1 MPRKSKKSKVKI
13 NSNSDALHIRKINDI
28 PVLTSRIRMNLS
40 PHRLHV
46 SSCKNGN
53 FKSQSFKN
61 PRQFIDNLQHNNMS
75 IHETLAHLQKNKKTN
90 FYHKPK
96 SKPKPKHKH
105 KSIFNNLPPIIR
117 IHKHTRK
124 LTPYPKKLP
133 TKKLVPKK
141 PPVKKVLPKK
151 RPTKTDKKKIL
162 KKLSKSLK
170 QLEKTI

>member
-1 MPRKSKKSKVKI
+1 MPRKSKKSKKSKVKI

-75 IHETLAHLQKNKKTN
+75 IHDTLAHLQKNKKTN

-96 SKPKPKHKH
+96 PKHEHKH
-105 KSIFNNLPPIIR
+105 KPIFNNLPPIIR

-133 TKKLVPKK
+133 TKKVVPKK
-141 PPVKKVLPKK
+141 PPVKKVVPKK
-151 RPTKTDKKKIL
+151 HTKTDKKKIL
-162 KKLSKSLK
+162 KKLAESLK
-170 QLEKTI
+170 QLEKTM